1 MGSLQLSK
9 LFVNNIYSKTGASE
23 ALNIDSTGRVTT
35 PSRPAFNAY
44 KSGAAAWQSF
54 GGTSATIMPFDATF
68 LNVGNCY
75 DTTNYKFVVPVDGI
89 YTFYFQF
96 YGDSTANDAFIRVD
110 GTNVVFSRTKTSGVT
125 VTANYVG
132 ELNVGQEVTAIGKV
146 NSSDTQ
152 DWYGGHPYSFFQ
164 GYLVG

>member
-1 MGSLQLSK
+1 MSSILKVSTLQDPTNSNTALS
-9 LFVNNIYSKTGASE
+9 
-23 ALNIDSTGRVTT
+23 IDTSGRVTT

-44 KSGAAAWQSF
+44 KSGTAAWQSF

-125 VTANYVG
+125 VTANYVVQ
-132 ELNVGQEVTAIGKV
+132 LNVGQEVTAVGKV

>member
-1 MGSLQLSK
+1 MTSVIKVDNIQNSSGTAALS
-9 LFVNNIYSKTGASE
+9 
-23 ALNIDSTGRVTT
+23 IDSNGRILT
-35 PSRPAFNAY
+35 PARPAFRAY
-44 KSGAAAWQSF
+44 KSGTAAWQSF

-96 YGDSTANDAFIRVD
+96 YPDSTANDAFIKLD
-110 GTNVVFSRTKTSGVT
+110 GTTAVFSRTKTTAVT
-125 VTANYVG
+125 VTANYIA
-132 ELNVGQEVTAIGKV
+132 ELNAGQEVTAVGKV
-146 NSSDTQ
+146 NSSDSN
-152 DWYGGHPYSFFQ
+152 DWYGGHTYSFFQ